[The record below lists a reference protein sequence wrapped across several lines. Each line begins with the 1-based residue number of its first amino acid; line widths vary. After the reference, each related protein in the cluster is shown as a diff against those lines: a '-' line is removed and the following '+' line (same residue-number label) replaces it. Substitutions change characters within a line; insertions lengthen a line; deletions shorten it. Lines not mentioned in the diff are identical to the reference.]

1 MNKGNLYYDENN
13 IEYSAVA
20 HQEQKVIRNWCDK
33 CGLIKVSQ
41 IWKGLSF
48 YFFCD
53 FCDFLVR
60 FWNPGVLAVMGW
72 A

>member
-41 IWKGLSF
+41 I
-48 YFFCD
+48 
-53 FCDFLVR
+53 
-60 FWNPGVLAVMGW
+60 
-72 A
+72 

>member
-20 HQEQKVIRNWCDK
+20 HQELKVILIWCDK

-41 IWKGLSF
+41 IWKHVSMD
-48 YFFCD
+48 YFAY
-53 FCDFLVR
+53 
-60 FWNPGVLAVMGW
+60 PGKNFPPICLK
-72 A
+72 